1 MIKTEGKVYATIEDY
16 SIIKGVTI
24 QTVYNW
30 IKNKDVKTRKLM
42 NKTLV
47 QL

>member
-1 MIKTEGKVYATIEDY
+1 MIKTEGKVYTEIEDY
-16 SIIKGVTI
+16 AKIKGVTI

-30 IKNKDVKTRKLM
+30 IKNGTVKTRKIL
-42 NKTLV
+42 KTTYV